1 MKKMF
6 ALILALA
13 LCAAPAF
20 AEAAPQPSP
29 EVAFAPTDST
39 ILVACFSATGNT
51 WPLAE
56 YAAEFLNADLFRIE
70 PEIPY
75 TEADLNYGD
84 SASRANQEMNDETSR
99 PALKA
104 TVENIEQYDT
114 ILLGFPIW
122 WGQAPRLIETFVEAH
137 DLSGK
142 TILPFCTSGSSGYG
156 QTGEILAALTDET
169 VTWLEGRRFRLAP
182 QRKRSPPGCKKWQ
195 SSLMR
200 QVKKNRRY
208 ALWPS
213 DKPLAAPAW
222 ASSRPNSRN

>member
-1 MKKMF
+1 MKKMS

-20 AEAAPQPSP
+20 AEAAPQTSP
-29 EVAFAPTDST
+29 EAAFAPTDST

-156 QTGEILAALTDET
+156 QTGEILAVLTDET
-169 VTWLEGRRFRLAP
+169 VTWLEGRRFPAGATAEEIAAWLQEMAIEPYAP
-182 QRKRSPPGCKKWQ
+182 SEEE
-195 SSLMR
+195 
-200 QVKKNRRY
+200 
-208 ALWPS
+208 
-213 DKPLAAPAW
+213 
-222 ASSRPNSRN
+222 